1 MNPSIEELKE
11 SELDLVVA
19 GTKEAVLMVESET
32 SGLSEKVMLDAVKF
46 GHEKFVPIIEAIEKL
61 AKKAG
66 KPKWEIEEI
75 DHSDV
80 KKKIASE
87 VMDDSLAEISD
98 YVNLA
103 NKNILDY
110 QNKHSEATGMGTT
123 MTIVEIDQE
132 KVLHLAHVGDSRCY
146 VLNNRNL
153 IQLTKD
159 ENVPGYQN
167 VLTQALGSKEKLK
180 IQTKDFQLTSGDVV
194 FLCTDGVYN
203 EIGDEYLKNKLMDG
217 VTAESLISEVLLQN
231 PKDNISAIIINV
243 I

>member
-1 MNPSIEELKE
+1 MKNSKAIWTVKTECGPIREKNEDALYPDK
-11 SELDLVVA
+11 
-19 GTKEAVLMVESET
+19 
-32 SGLSEKVMLDAVKF
+32 SGSSSL
-46 GHEKFVPIIEAIEKL
+46 PI
-61 AKKAG
+61 KAG
-66 KPKWEIEEI
+66 IF
-75 DHSDV
+75 DGMGGH
-80 KKKIASE
+80 KKGEVASLIASE
-87 VMDDSLAEISD
+87 VMDESLADISD

-110 QNKHSEATGMGTT
+110 QSKHSETTGMGTT

-180 IQTKDFQLTSGDVV
+180 IQTKDLQLTSGDVV

>member
-1 MNPSIEELKE
+1 MTNSKAIWTVKTECGPIREKNEDAIYPDK
-11 SELDLVVA
+11 
-19 GTKEAVLMVESET
+19 
-32 SGLSEKVMLDAVKF
+32 SGSSSL
-46 GHEKFVPIIEAIEKL
+46 PI
-61 AKKAG
+61 KAG
-66 KPKWEIEEI
+66 IF
-75 DHSDV
+75 DGMGGH
-80 KKKIASE
+80 KKGEVASLLASE
-87 VMDDSLAEISD
+87 VMNANFINISD

-110 QNKHSEATGMGTT
+110 QNKHTEAMGMGTT
-123 MTIVEIDQE
+123 MTIVEIDKE

-153 IQLTKD
+153 MQLTKD

-217 VTAESLISEVLLQN
+217 VTAESLLREVLLQN

>member
-1 MNPSIEELKE
+1 MKNSKAIWTVKTECGPIREKNE
-11 SELDLVVA
+11 DA
-19 GTKEAVLMVESET
+19 IYPDT
-32 SGLSEKVMLDAVKF
+32 SGSSNLPIKAGIFDGMGGHKKGEVASLIASKVMNDSF
-46 GHEKFVPIIEAIEKL
+46 
-61 AKKAG
+61 
-66 KPKWEIEEI
+66 I
-75 DHSDV
+75 D
-80 KKKIASE
+80 IT
-87 VMDDSLAEISD
+87 D

-180 IQTKDFQLTSGDVV
+180 IQTKDFQLKSGDVV

>member
-1 MNPSIEELKE
+1 MKNSKAIWTVKTECGPIREKNEDAIYPGK
-11 SELDLVVA
+11 
-19 GTKEAVLMVESET
+19 
-32 SGLSEKVMLDAVKF
+32 SGSSNL
-46 GHEKFVPIIEAIEKL
+46 PI
-61 AKKAG
+61 KAG
-66 KPKWEIEEI
+66 IF
-75 DHSDV
+75 DGMGGH
-80 KKKIASE
+80 KKGEVASLIASE

-123 MTIVEIDQE
+123 MTIVEVDQE

>member
-1 MNPSIEELKE
+1 MTNNKAIWTVKTECGPIRKKNEDAIYPDKSGSSSLPIKAGIFDGMGGHKKGE
-11 SELDLVVA
+11 VA
-19 GTKEAVLMVESET
+19 SLLAS
-32 SGLSEKVMLDAVKF
+32 KVMNANF
-46 GHEKFVPIIEAIEKL
+46 IN
-61 AKKAG
+61 
-66 KPKWEIEEI
+66 
-75 DHSDV
+75 
-80 KKKIASE
+80 
-87 VMDDSLAEISD
+87 ISD

-110 QNKHSEATGMGTT
+110 QNKHTEAMGMGTT
-123 MTIVEIDQE
+123 MTIVEIDKE

-153 IQLTKD
+153 MQLTKD

-217 VTAESLISEVLLQN
+217 ITAESLISEVLLQN

>member
-1 MNPSIEELKE
+1 MTNSKAIWTVKTECGPIREKNEDAIYPDKSGSSSLPIKAGIFDGMGGHKKGE
-11 SELDLVVA
+11 VA
-19 GTKEAVLMVESET
+19 SLLAS
-32 SGLSEKVMLDAVKF
+32 KVMDANF
-46 GHEKFVPIIEAIEKL
+46 IN
-61 AKKAG
+61 
-66 KPKWEIEEI
+66 
-75 DHSDV
+75 
-80 KKKIASE
+80 
-87 VMDDSLAEISD
+87 ISD

-110 QNKHSEATGMGTT
+110 QNKHTDAMGMGTT
-123 MTIVEIDQE
+123 MTIVEIDKE

-153 IQLTKD
+153 MQLTKD

-217 VTAESLISEVLLQN
+217 ITAESLISEVLLQN

>member
-1 MNPSIEELKE
+1 MPVTPRVPATVALLDAAIVVKLPDDAVVPPITALSIVPAFI
-11 SELDLVVA
+11 SAVVA
-19 GTKEAVLMVESET
+19 
-32 SGLSEKVMLDAVKF
+32 
-46 GHEKFVPIIEAIEKL
+46 
-61 AKKAG
+61 
-66 KPKWEIEEI
+66 
-75 DHSDV
+75 
-80 KKKIASE
+80 
-87 VMDDSLAEISD
+87 
-98 YVNLA
+98 
-103 NKNILDY
+103 
-110 QNKHSEATGMGTT
+110 
-123 MTIVEIDQE
+123 
-132 KVLHLAHVGDSRCY
+132 
-146 VLNNRNL
+146 
-153 IQLTKD
+153 TKD

>member
-1 MNPSIEELKE
+1 MGGHKKGE
-11 SELDLVVA
+11 VA
-19 GTKEAVLMVESET
+19 SL
-32 SGLSEKVMLDAVKF
+32 L
-46 GHEKFVPIIEAIEKL
+46 
-61 AKKAG
+61 
-66 KPKWEIEEI
+66 
-75 DHSDV
+75 
-80 KKKIASE
+80 ASE
-87 VMDDSLAEISD
+87 VMDANFINISD

-110 QNKHSEATGMGTT
+110 QNKHTEAMGMGTT
-123 MTIVEIDQE
+123 MTIVEIDKE

-153 IQLTKD
+153 MQLTKD

-167 VLTQALGSKEKLK
+167 VLTQALGSKEKRK

>member
-1 MNPSIEELKE
+1 MKNSKAIWTVKTECGPIRDKNEDAIYPDK
-11 SELDLVVA
+11 
-19 GTKEAVLMVESET
+19 
-32 SGLSEKVMLDAVKF
+32 SGSSSL
-46 GHEKFVPIIEAIEKL
+46 PI
-61 AKKAG
+61 KAG
-66 KPKWEIEEI
+66 IF
-75 DHSDV
+75 DGMGGH
-80 KKKIASE
+80 KKGEVASLIASE
-87 VMDDSLAEISD
+87 VMNDSLADISD

-153 IQLTKD
+153 IQLTED

-180 IQTKDFQLTSGDVV
+180 IQAKDFQLTSGDVV

-217 VTAESLISEVLLQN
+217 VTAESLIGEVLLQN

>member
-1 MNPSIEELKE
+1 MKNSKAIWTVKTECGPIREKNEDAIYPDK
-11 SELDLVVA
+11 
-19 GTKEAVLMVESET
+19 
-32 SGLSEKVMLDAVKF
+32 SGSSSL
-46 GHEKFVPIIEAIEKL
+46 PI
-61 AKKAG
+61 KAG
-66 KPKWEIEEI
+66 IF
-75 DHSDV
+75 DGMGGH
-80 KKKIASE
+80 KKGEVASLIASE
-87 VMDDSLAEISD
+87 VMDDSFINITD

-180 IQTKDFQLTSGDVV
+180 IQTKDFQLKSGDVV

-203 EIGDEYLKNKLMDG
+203 EIGDEYLKNKLLDE
-217 VTAESLISEVLLQN
+217 VTAESRISEVLLQN
-231 PKDNISAIIINV
+231 PKDNISAIIIKL

>member
-1 MNPSIEELKE
+1 MTNSKAIWTVKTECGPIRKKNEDAIYPDKS
-11 SELDLVVA
+11 
-19 GTKEAVLMVESET
+19 GTSSL
-32 SGLSEKVMLDAVKF
+32 
-46 GHEKFVPIIEAIEKL
+46 PI
-61 AKKAG
+61 KAG
-66 KPKWEIEEI
+66 VF
-75 DHSDV
+75 DGMGGH
-80 KKKIASE
+80 KKGEVASLLASE
-87 VMDDSLAEISD
+87 VMDANFINISD

-110 QNKHSEATGMGTT
+110 QNKHTEAMGMGTT
-123 MTIVEIDQE
+123 MTIVEIDKE

-153 IQLTKD
+153 MQLTKD

-180 IQTKDFQLTSGDVV
+180 IQTKDFQLTSGDVI

-217 VTAESLISEVLLQN
+217 ITAESLISEVLLQN

>member
-1 MNPSIEELKE
+1 MTNSKAIWTVKTECGPIREKNEDAIYPDKSGSSSLPIK
-11 SELDLVVA
+11 A
-19 GTKEAVLMVESET
+19 GIFDGMGGHKKGEGASLLAS
-32 SGLSEKVMLDAVKF
+32 KVMNANF
-46 GHEKFVPIIEAIEKL
+46 IN
-61 AKKAG
+61 
-66 KPKWEIEEI
+66 
-75 DHSDV
+75 
-80 KKKIASE
+80 
-87 VMDDSLAEISD
+87 ISD

-110 QNKHSEATGMGTT
+110 QNKHTEAMGMGTT
-123 MTIVEIDQE
+123 MTIVEIDKE

-217 VTAESLISEVLLQN
+217 ITAESLISEVLLQN

>member
-1 MNPSIEELKE
+1 MKNSKVIWTVKTECGPIREKNEDAIYPDK
-11 SELDLVVA
+11 
-19 GTKEAVLMVESET
+19 
-32 SGLSEKVMLDAVKF
+32 SGSSNL
-46 GHEKFVPIIEAIEKL
+46 PI
-61 AKKAG
+61 KAG
-66 KPKWEIEEI
+66 IF
-75 DHSDV
+75 DGMGGH
-80 KKKIASE
+80 KKGEVASFIASE
-87 VMDDSLAEISD
+87 VMNDSLTEISD

-123 MTIVEIDQE
+123 MTIVEVDQE

>member
-1 MNPSIEELKE
+1 MKNSKAIWTVKTECGPIREKNEDAIYPDK
-11 SELDLVVA
+11 
-19 GTKEAVLMVESET
+19 
-32 SGLSEKVMLDAVKF
+32 SGSSSL
-46 GHEKFVPIIEAIEKL
+46 PI
-61 AKKAG
+61 KAG
-66 KPKWEIEEI
+66 IF
-75 DHSDV
+75 DGMGGH
-80 KKKIASE
+80 KKGEVASLLASE
-87 VMDDSLAEISD
+87 VMNANFINISD

-110 QNKHSEATGMGTT
+110 QNKHTEAMGMGTT
-123 MTIVEIDQE
+123 MTIVEIDKE

-153 IQLTKD
+153 MQLTKD

-167 VLTQALGSKEKLK
+167 VLTQSLGSKEKLK

-217 VTAESLISEVLLQN
+217 VTAETLISEVLLQN

>member
-1 MNPSIEELKE
+1 MTNSKAIWTVKTECGPIREKNEDAIYPDK
-11 SELDLVVA
+11 
-19 GTKEAVLMVESET
+19 
-32 SGLSEKVMLDAVKF
+32 SGSSSL
-46 GHEKFVPIIEAIEKL
+46 PI
-61 AKKAG
+61 KAG
-66 KPKWEIEEI
+66 IF
-75 DHSDV
+75 DGMGGH
-80 KKKIASE
+80 KKGEVASLLASE
-87 VMDDSLAEISD
+87 VMDSNFINISD

-110 QNKHSEATGMGTT
+110 QNKHAEAMGMGTT
-123 MTIVEIDQE
+123 MTIVEIDKE

-153 IQLTKD
+153 MQLTKD

>member
-1 MNPSIEELKE
+1 MTNSKAIWTVKTECGPIREKNEDAIYPDKSGTSSLPIKAGIFDGMGGHKKGE
-11 SELDLVVA
+11 VA
-19 GTKEAVLMVESET
+19 SLLAS
-32 SGLSEKVMLDAVKF
+32 KVMNANF
-46 GHEKFVPIIEAIEKL
+46 IN
-61 AKKAG
+61 
-66 KPKWEIEEI
+66 
-75 DHSDV
+75 
-80 KKKIASE
+80 
-87 VMDDSLAEISD
+87 ISD

-110 QNKHSEATGMGTT
+110 QNKHTEAMGMGTT
-123 MTIVEIDQE
+123 MTIVEIDKE

-153 IQLTKD
+153 MQLTKD

>member
-1 MNPSIEELKE
+1 MKNSKAIWTVKTECGPIRDKNEDAIYPDK
-11 SELDLVVA
+11 
-19 GTKEAVLMVESET
+19 
-32 SGLSEKVMLDAVKF
+32 SGSSSL
-46 GHEKFVPIIEAIEKL
+46 PI
-61 AKKAG
+61 KAG
-66 KPKWEIEEI
+66 IF
-75 DHSDV
+75 DGMGGH
-80 KKKIASE
+80 KKGEVASLIASE
-87 VMDDSLAEISD
+87 VMNDSLADISD

-123 MTIVEIDQE
+123 MTVVEIDQE

-153 IQLTKD
+153 IQLTED

-180 IQTKDFQLTSGDVV
+180 IQAKDFQLTSGDVV

>member
-1 MNPSIEELKE
+1 MKNSKAIWTVKTECGPIREKNEDAIYPDK
-11 SELDLVVA
+11 
-19 GTKEAVLMVESET
+19 
-32 SGLSEKVMLDAVKF
+32 SGSSSL
-46 GHEKFVPIIEAIEKL
+46 PI
-61 AKKAG
+61 KAG
-66 KPKWEIEEI
+66 IF
-75 DHSDV
+75 DGMGGH
-80 KKKIASE
+80 KKGEVASLIASE
-87 VMDDSLAEISD
+87 VMDYSFVNITD

-180 IQTKDFQLTSGDVV
+180 IQTKDFQLKSGDVV

-203 EIGDEYLKNKLMDG
+203 EIGDEYLKNKLLDG

>member
-1 MNPSIEELKE
+1 MKNSKAIWTVKTECGPIREKNEDAIYPDK
-11 SELDLVVA
+11 
-19 GTKEAVLMVESET
+19 
-32 SGLSEKVMLDAVKF
+32 SGSSSL
-46 GHEKFVPIIEAIEKL
+46 PI
-61 AKKAG
+61 KAG
-66 KPKWEIEEI
+66 IF
-75 DHSDV
+75 DGMGGH
-80 KKKIASE
+80 KKGEVASLIASE
-87 VMDDSLAEISD
+87 VMNDNLTDMSD

-110 QNKHSEATGMGTT
+110 QNKHSETTGMGTT
-123 MTIVEIDQE
+123 MTIVEVDQE

-146 VLNNRNL
+146 VLSNRNL

-167 VLTQALGSKEKLK
+167 VLTQALGSKEKLN

>member
-1 MNPSIEELKE
+1 MTNSKAIWTVKTECGPIREKNEDAIYPAKSGSSSLPIKAGIFDGMGGHKKGE
-11 SELDLVVA
+11 VA
-19 GTKEAVLMVESET
+19 SLLAS
-32 SGLSEKVMLDAVKF
+32 KVMNANF
-46 GHEKFVPIIEAIEKL
+46 IN
-61 AKKAG
+61 
-66 KPKWEIEEI
+66 
-75 DHSDV
+75 
-80 KKKIASE
+80 
-87 VMDDSLAEISD
+87 ISD

-110 QNKHSEATGMGTT
+110 QNKHTEAMGMGTT
-123 MTIVEIDQE
+123 MTIVEIDKE

-153 IQLTKD
+153 MQLTKD

-217 VTAESLISEVLLQN
+217 ITAESLISEVLLQN

>member
-1 MNPSIEELKE
+1 MTNSKAIWTVKTECGPIREKNEDAIYPNK
-11 SELDLVVA
+11 
-19 GTKEAVLMVESET
+19 
-32 SGLSEKVMLDAVKF
+32 SGSSRL
-46 GHEKFVPIIEAIEKL
+46 PI
-61 AKKAG
+61 KAG
-66 KPKWEIEEI
+66 IF
-75 DHSDV
+75 DGMGGH
-80 KKKIASE
+80 KKGEVASLLASE
-87 VMDDSLAEISD
+87 VMDANFINISD

-110 QNKHSEATGMGTT
+110 QNKHTEAMGMGTT
-123 MTIVEIDQE
+123 MTIVEIDKE

-153 IQLTKD
+153 MQLTKD

-180 IQTKDFQLTSGDVV
+180 IQTKDFQLASGDVV

-217 VTAESLISEVLLQN
+217 VTAETLISEVLLQN

>member
-1 MNPSIEELKE
+1 MKNSKAIWTVKTECGPIREKNEDAIYPDK
-11 SELDLVVA
+11 
-19 GTKEAVLMVESET
+19 
-32 SGLSEKVMLDAVKF
+32 SGSSSL
-46 GHEKFVPIIEAIEKL
+46 PI
-61 AKKAG
+61 KAG
-66 KPKWEIEEI
+66 IF
-75 DHSDV
+75 DGMGGH
-80 KKKIASE
+80 KKGEVASLIASE
-87 VMDDSLAEISD
+87 VMNDSLADISD

-180 IQTKDFQLTSGDVV
+180 IQTKDLQLTSGDVV

>member
-1 MNPSIEELKE
+1 MTNSKAIWTVKTECGPIREKNEDAIYPDK
-11 SELDLVVA
+11 
-19 GTKEAVLMVESET
+19 
-32 SGLSEKVMLDAVKF
+32 SGSSSL
-46 GHEKFVPIIEAIEKL
+46 PI
-61 AKKAG
+61 KAG
-66 KPKWEIEEI
+66 IF
-75 DHSDV
+75 DGMGGH
-80 KKKIASE
+80 KKGEVASLLASE
-87 VMDDSLAEISD
+87 VMNANFINISD

-110 QNKHSEATGMGTT
+110 QNKHTEAMGMGTT
-123 MTIVEIDQE
+123 MTIVEIDKE

-153 IQLTKD
+153 MQLTKD

-217 VTAESLISEVLLQN
+217 ITAESLIIEVLLQN

>member
-1 MNPSIEELKE
+1 MTNSKAIWTVKTECGPIREKNEDAIYPDK
-11 SELDLVVA
+11 
-19 GTKEAVLMVESET
+19 
-32 SGLSEKVMLDAVKF
+32 SGSSSL
-46 GHEKFVPIIEAIEKL
+46 PI
-61 AKKAG
+61 KAG
-66 KPKWEIEEI
+66 IF
-75 DHSDV
+75 DGMGGH
-80 KKKIASE
+80 KKGEVASLLASE
-87 VMDDSLAEISD
+87 VMNANFINISD

-110 QNKHSEATGMGTT
+110 QNKHTEAMGMGTT
-123 MTIVEIDQE
+123 MTIVEIDKE

-153 IQLTKD
+153 MQLTKD

-217 VTAESLISEVLLQN
+217 ITAESLISEVLLQI

>member
-1 MNPSIEELKE
+1 MTNSKAIWTVKTECGPIREKNEDAIYPDK
-11 SELDLVVA
+11 
-19 GTKEAVLMVESET
+19 
-32 SGLSEKVMLDAVKF
+32 SGSSSL
-46 GHEKFVPIIEAIEKL
+46 PI
-61 AKKAG
+61 KAG
-66 KPKWEIEEI
+66 IF
-75 DHSDV
+75 DGMGGH
-80 KKKIASE
+80 KKGEVASLLASE
-87 VMDDSLAEISD
+87 VMNANFINISD

-110 QNKHSEATGMGTT
+110 QNKHTEAMGMGTT
-123 MTIVEIDQE
+123 MTIVEIDKE

-153 IQLTKD
+153 MQLTKD

-194 FLCTDGVYN
+194 FLCADGVYN

-217 VTAESLISEVLLQN
+217 ITAESLISEVLLQN

>member
-1 MNPSIEELKE
+1 MGGHQKGE
-11 SELDLVVA
+11 VA
-19 GTKEAVLMVESET
+19 SL
-32 SGLSEKVMLDAVKF
+32 L
-46 GHEKFVPIIEAIEKL
+46 
-61 AKKAG
+61 
-66 KPKWEIEEI
+66 
-75 DHSDV
+75 
-80 KKKIASE
+80 ASE
-87 VMDDSLAEISD
+87 VMDANFINISD

-110 QNKHSEATGMGTT
+110 QNKHTEAMGMGTT
-123 MTIVEIDQE
+123 MTIVEIDKE

-153 IQLTKD
+153 MQLTKD

-243 I
+243 V

>member
-1 MNPSIEELKE
+1 MKNSKAIWTVKTECGPIREKNEDAIYPDK
-11 SELDLVVA
+11 
-19 GTKEAVLMVESET
+19 
-32 SGLSEKVMLDAVKF
+32 SGSSSL
-46 GHEKFVPIIEAIEKL
+46 PI
-61 AKKAG
+61 KAG
-66 KPKWEIEEI
+66 IF
-75 DHSDV
+75 DGMGGH
-80 KKKIASE
+80 KKGEVASLIASE
-87 VMDDSLAEISD
+87 VMDDSFINITD

-180 IQTKDFQLTSGDVV
+180 IQTKDFQLKSGDVV

-203 EIGDEYLKNKLMDG
+203 EIGDEYLKNKLLDG
-217 VTAESLISEVLLQN
+217 VTAESLIGEVLLQN

>member
-1 MNPSIEELKE
+1 MTNSKAIWTVKTECGPIREKNEDAIYPDKSGSSSLPMKAGIFDGMGGHKKGE
-11 SELDLVVA
+11 VA
-19 GTKEAVLMVESET
+19 SLLAS
-32 SGLSEKVMLDAVKF
+32 KVMNANF
-46 GHEKFVPIIEAIEKL
+46 IN
-61 AKKAG
+61 
-66 KPKWEIEEI
+66 
-75 DHSDV
+75 
-80 KKKIASE
+80 
-87 VMDDSLAEISD
+87 ISD

-110 QNKHSEATGMGTT
+110 QNKHTEAMGMGTT
-123 MTIVEIDQE
+123 MTIVEIDKE

-153 IQLTKD
+153 MQLTKD

-180 IQTKDFQLTSGDVV
+180 IQTKDFQLASGDVV

-217 VTAESLISEVLLQN
+217 ITAESLISEVLLQN

>member
-1 MNPSIEELKE
+1 MKNSKAIWTVKTECGPIREKNEDAIYPDK
-11 SELDLVVA
+11 
-19 GTKEAVLMVESET
+19 
-32 SGLSEKVMLDAVKF
+32 SGSSSL
-46 GHEKFVPIIEAIEKL
+46 PI
-61 AKKAG
+61 KAG
-66 KPKWEIEEI
+66 IF
-75 DHSDV
+75 DGMGGH
-80 KKKIASE
+80 KKGEVASLIASE
-87 VMDDSLAEISD
+87 VMDDSLADISD

-153 IQLTKD
+153 IQLTED

-180 IQTKDFQLTSGDVV
+180 IQAKDFQLTSGDVV

>member
-1 MNPSIEELKE
+1 MTNSKAIWTVKTECGPIREKNE
-11 SELDLVVA
+11 DA
-19 GTKEAVLMVESET
+19 IYPDR
-32 SGLSEKVMLDAVKF
+32 SGSSSLPV
-46 GHEKFVPIIEAIEKL
+46 
-61 AKKAG
+61 KAG
-66 KPKWEIEEI
+66 VFDGMGGHQKGEVA
-75 DHSDV
+75 SLL
-80 KKKIASE
+80 ASE
-87 VMDDSLAEISD
+87 AMDANFINISD

-110 QNKHSEATGMGTT
+110 QNKHTEAMGMGTT
-123 MTIVEIDQE
+123 MTIVEIDKE

-153 IQLTKD
+153 MQLTKD

-217 VTAESLISEVLLQN
+217 ITAESLISEVLLQN

>member
-1 MNPSIEELKE
+1 MKNSKAIWTVKTECGPIREKNEDAIYPDK
-11 SELDLVVA
+11 
-19 GTKEAVLMVESET
+19 
-32 SGLSEKVMLDAVKF
+32 SGSSNL
-46 GHEKFVPIIEAIEKL
+46 PI
-61 AKKAG
+61 KAG
-66 KPKWEIEEI
+66 IF
-75 DHSDV
+75 DGMGGH
-80 KKKIASE
+80 KKGEVASLIASE
-87 VMDDSLAEISD
+87 VMDDNLSDISD

-180 IQTKDFQLTSGDVV
+180 IQIKDFQLTSGDVV

>member
-1 MNPSIEELKE
+1 MTNSKAIWTVKTECGPIRKKNEDSIYPDK
-11 SELDLVVA
+11 
-19 GTKEAVLMVESET
+19 
-32 SGLSEKVMLDAVKF
+32 SGSSSL
-46 GHEKFVPIIEAIEKL
+46 PI
-61 AKKAG
+61 KAG
-66 KPKWEIEEI
+66 IF
-75 DHSDV
+75 DGMGGH
-80 KKKIASE
+80 KKGEVASLLASE
-87 VMDDSLAEISD
+87 VMNANFINISD

-110 QNKHSEATGMGTT
+110 QNKHTEAMGMGTT
-123 MTIVEIDQE
+123 MTIVEIDKE

-153 IQLTKD
+153 MQLTKD

-217 VTAESLISEVLLQN
+217 ITAESLISEVLLQN

>member
-1 MNPSIEELKE
+1 MTNSKAIWTVKTECGPIREKNEDAIYPDK
-11 SELDLVVA
+11 
-19 GTKEAVLMVESET
+19 
-32 SGLSEKVMLDAVKF
+32 SGSSSL
-46 GHEKFVPIIEAIEKL
+46 PI
-61 AKKAG
+61 KAG
-66 KPKWEIEEI
+66 IF
-75 DHSDV
+75 DGMSGH
-80 KKKIASE
+80 KKGEVASLLASE
-87 VMDDSLAEISD
+87 VMNANFINISD

-110 QNKHSEATGMGTT
+110 QNKHTEAMGMGTT
-123 MTIVEIDQE
+123 MTIVEIDKE

-153 IQLTKD
+153 MQLTKD

-217 VTAESLISEVLLQN
+217 ITAESLISEVLLQN

>member
-1 MNPSIEELKE
+1 MKNSKAIWTVKTECGPIREKNEDAIYPDK
-11 SELDLVVA
+11 
-19 GTKEAVLMVESET
+19 
-32 SGLSEKVMLDAVKF
+32 SGSSNL
-46 GHEKFVPIIEAIEKL
+46 PI
-61 AKKAG
+61 KAG
-66 KPKWEIEEI
+66 IF
-75 DHSDV
+75 DGMGGH
-80 KKKIASE
+80 KKGEVASLIASE
-87 VMDDSLAEISD
+87 VMDDSLTNISD

-103 NKNILDY
+103 NKNILNY
-110 QNKHSEATGMGTT
+110 QNKHSEAIGMGTT
-123 MTIVEIDQE
+123 MTVVEIDQE

-159 ENVPGYQN
+159 ENVPGFQN

-180 IQTKDFQLTSGDVV
+180 IQIKDFQLTSGDVV

-217 VTAESLISEVLLQN
+217 ITAESLISEVLLQN

>member
-1 MNPSIEELKE
+1 MTNNKAIWTVKTEC
-11 SELDLVVA
+11 
-19 GTKEAVLMVESET
+19 GTIRKKNEDAIYPDK
-32 SGLSEKVMLDAVKF
+32 SGSSSL
-46 GHEKFVPIIEAIEKL
+46 PI
-61 AKKAG
+61 KAG
-66 KPKWEIEEI
+66 IF
-75 DHSDV
+75 DGMGGH
-80 KKKIASE
+80 KKGEVASLLASE
-87 VMDDSLAEISD
+87 VMNANFINISD

-110 QNKHSEATGMGTT
+110 QNKHTEAMGMGTT
-123 MTIVEIDQE
+123 MTIVEIDKE

-153 IQLTKD
+153 MQLTKD

-217 VTAESLISEVLLQN
+217 VTAETLISEVLLQN